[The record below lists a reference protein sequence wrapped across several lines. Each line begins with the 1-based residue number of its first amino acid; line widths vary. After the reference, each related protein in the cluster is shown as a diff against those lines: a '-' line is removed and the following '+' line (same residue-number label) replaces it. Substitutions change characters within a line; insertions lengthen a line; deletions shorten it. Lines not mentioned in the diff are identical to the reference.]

1 LKVLILDIGSYSIKA
16 LYFDKGFRGYNLN
29 HFSHTIISKDPKFSS
44 YEQITES
51 VRLLK
56 QTNKYK
62 PDQTIVIY
70 PADKTTS
77 RTLILP
83 FRDKKRIEMALPLEL
98 EEQLPFPIEDVVYDW
113 QTVENLPR
121 GSKILVSVTMKKDLD
136 LFIDALKNADSDPD
150 IVTPSSDCL
159 FSLLSYLK
167 LGKDSVQV
175 ERDGRTVTETKY
187 YPVVVVDIGN
197 TKSNVVISKRGIPEY
212 TRLVNYGGDYITRRI
227 MNEYSL
233 SYEDAERSKI
243 EVGYIILEGDTTQY
257 TAEQIALSNILKD
270 SYDIIIRDINQAI
283 ASYKA
288 EKKENITTCY
298 ICGSGWQ
305 TRNFKEYMA
314 QELRLT
320 IEPLHYH
327 KTLGIKFPFAGTN
340 DELVFI
346 NVIGLLMRYIGKSSL
361 KGLNLRKMPRE
372 GMDESPDYPGI
383 KTLLK
388 PTVRNITITAFIVL
402 AFMLLYNAILN
413 SSIAKYRGDLE
424 NKIKT
429 AFPDK
434 DKKAKDSLMDN
445 YSKLTSEIKSRMKA
459 TKALV
464 GGDSS
469 KKDSALAALT
479 ALSDTIT
486 KDIVVDLVEL
496 SIDPKTV
503 RIGKAIVPKADNI
516 KEISSAL
523 ERSGKF
529 KEIKQGNIKIAADGV
544 NKEFDM
550 SMTYKVTE

>member
-1 LKVLILDIGSYSIKA
+1 LKILILDIGSYSIKA
-16 LYFDKGFRGYNLN
+16 LYFEKGFRGYNLN
-29 HFSHTIISKDPKFSS
+29 HFSHTIIAKDPKLSS

-62 PDQTIVIY
+62 PDQTIAIY

-77 RTLILP
+77 RTMVLP

-98 EEQLPFPIEDVVYDW
+98 EEQLPYPIENLVYDW

-121 GSKILVSVTMKKDLD
+121 GSRILVSATMKQDLD
-136 LFIDALKNADSDPD
+136 LFVDALKNADADPD

-167 LGKDSVQV
+167 LGKDNV
-175 ERDGRTVTETKY
+175 EVEKDGKTVTETKY
-187 YPVVVVDIGN
+187 HPVVVVDIGS

-212 TRLVNYGGDYITRRI
+212 TRLVNYGGDYVTRRI
-227 MNEYSL
+227 MSDYSL
-233 SYEDAERSKI
+233 SYEDAEKSKI
-243 EVGYIILEGDTTQY
+243 EVGYIILEGDTAEY
-257 TAEQIALSNILKD
+257 TKEQIALSNILKD
-270 SYDIIIRDINQAI
+270 AYDIIIRDINQAI

-298 ICGSGWQ
+298 IAGAGWQ

-314 QELRLT
+314 QELRLN

-361 KGLNLRKMPRE
+361 KGLNLRKLPKPGTE
-372 GMDESPDYPGI
+372 ESPEYPGL
-383 KTLLK
+383 KKLLR
-388 PTVRNITITAFIVL
+388 PTIRNIAIAAAIMVALIL
-402 AFMLLYNAILN
+402 AYNAVLN
-413 SSIAKYRGDLE
+413 SSLAKYRADLD
-424 NKIKT
+424 NKVKV

-434 DKKAKDSLMDN
+434 DKKAKDALIGN

-459 TKALV
+459 TRALIE
-464 GGDSS
+464 GDSS

-479 ALSDTIT
+479 ALSDAIT
-486 KDIVVDLVEL
+486 KDITVDIVEL
-496 SIDPKTV
+496 NIDPKAV
-503 RIGKAIVPKADNI
+503 KIGKAVVAKADNI
-516 KEISSAL
+516 KEITSAL
-523 ERSGKF
+523 ERSGDF
-529 KEIKQGNIKIAADGV
+529 KEIKQGNVKIAADGAS
-544 NKEFDM
+544 KEFDM
-550 SMTYKVTE
+550 SMVYKVAD